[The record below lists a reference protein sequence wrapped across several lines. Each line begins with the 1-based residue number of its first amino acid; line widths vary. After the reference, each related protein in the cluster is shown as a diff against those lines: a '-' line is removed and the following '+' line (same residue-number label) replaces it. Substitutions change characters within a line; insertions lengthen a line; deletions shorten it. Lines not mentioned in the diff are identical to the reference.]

1 MEIMYFQYSAF
12 LFFYSDE
19 FLAFFDSSGARPKTQ
34 NKVPSIRK
42 PLLGHSVSKL
52 LASVANCLALL
63 ALSYI
68 YT

>member
-1 MEIMYFQYSAF
+1 MAFQYSAF

-52 LASVANCLALL
+52 LLTIANFLAFGTLL
-63 ALSYI
+63 
-68 YT
+68 YTYT